1 MKNKSFL
8 LVISSVIF
16 LVTVFIVGSY
26 IVKKDQHDEVTK
38 QVSQNNDL
46 LRSDLSVRKGTQDAR
61 VVITE
66 FFDPECESC
75 REFHTYLQSLMNDF
89 DGKIQLVLR
98 YAPFHHNSIFAVKI
112 LEASREQNLYWETL
126 QLLYK
131 YQPEWGSHENPRP
144 ELIWGYLQ
152 ELKIDINK
160 LKIDMDSS
168 RIDQLLA
175 KDIQDVKLLGVK
187 ATPTFFVNGKIVL
200 EYGPVH
206 LRNAIEDALK
216 NLEN

>member
-1 MKNKSFL
+1 MKNKPLLIVLSTLVLLIGLFFLGSFL
-8 LVISSVIF
+8 
-16 LVTVFIVGSY
+16 
-26 IVKKDQHDEVTK
+26 VKNDQKNE
-38 QVSQNNDL
+38 QLSQAIKNQEL
-46 LRSDLSVRKGTQDAR
+46 IESPLSMRKGPKEAP
-61 VVITE
+61 VIITE

-75 REFHTYLQSLMNDF
+75 REFHPYLQSLMNDF

-112 LEASREQNLYWETL
+112 LEASRDQNLYWETL

-168 RIDQLLA
+168 RIDELLA